1 MGTELHT
8 LKPPA
13 GARRKRKRIGRGPG
27 SGNGKTAG
35 RGSKGQ
41 KKRNNVRVGF
51 EGGQNPIH
59 RRVPKVGFIN
69 IHRVEVTGLN
79 VGRVAAAFDDGAEV
93 TIDGLREKGLIPKK
107 AKLIKLLAVG
117 DVDKKLTIKVHRVSE
132 KAREKVEAAGGAIEL
147 VEVRSKPGTK
157 YKKKSERAA
166 ASAE

>member
-8 LKPPA
+8 LTPPE
-13 GARRKRKRIGRGPG
+13 GARKKRKRIGRGPG

-69 IHRVEVTGLN
+69 IHRVEVTGVNL
-79 VGRVAAAFDDGAEV
+79 GRVSEAFEAGGEV
-93 TIDGLREKGLIPKK
+93 TVESLREKGLIPKK
-107 AKLIKLLAVG
+107 AKLIKLLAHG
-117 DVDKKLTIKVHRVSE
+117 DVDKKLTVKVHRISE
-132 KAREKVEAAGGAIEL
+132 KAREKIEAAGGAVEL
-147 VEVRSKPGTK
+147 LEVRAKPGTK